1 MVDFLKRS
9 VLKPGLERL
18 GTVMTVWLIAT
29 FNASEPVA
37 TQIAIGV
44 CAAAGLAFDLA
55 VIYWNRR
62 ARK

>member
-1 MVDFLKRS
+1 MVDFLKLT

-18 GTVMTVWLIAT
+18 GTVVAVWLVAT

-37 TQIAIGV
+37 TQIAVGV

-62 ARK
+62 GRK